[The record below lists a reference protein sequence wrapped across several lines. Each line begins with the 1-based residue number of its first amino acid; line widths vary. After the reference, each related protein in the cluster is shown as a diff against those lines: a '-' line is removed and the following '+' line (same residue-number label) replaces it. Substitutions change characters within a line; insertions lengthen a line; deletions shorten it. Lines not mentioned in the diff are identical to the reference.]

1 VVSGILGIVA
11 GVLAVAC
18 GWLAWWAIGM
28 RRELQGSAGRV
39 RASQERTAQAES
51 KLATAQERTAQL
63 EANVSALTTERAGL
77 LVERYELR
85 QAHERGNTAY
95 GRLEGDLA
103 RARADHAAAV
113 EALTQQRDRLSSAE
127 RATAEAAVRATEYQ
141 ALLGSVDG
149 SATATD
155 VPGATWAI
163 LLAILARRWAGVVGA
178 TPDDRGVRSGT
189 VAEQLEEALGR
200 EAERLREEVG
210 VDVEVRTG
218 AAVEPRD
225 PVTFL
230 LAATDVLG
238 VLAAVCERVTI
249 ELDGGVVLTGEGWWG
264 PTDELDL
271 ARRRAVASG
280 VAADDLAV
288 DDEDESVTVTLRPRA
303 TATA

>member
-1 VVSGILGIVA
+1 
-11 GVLAVAC
+11 
-18 GWLAWWAIGM
+18 M
-28 RRELQGSAGRV
+28 RRELRGSSGRV
-39 RASQERTAQAES
+39 RAAKERAVEAEAE
-51 KLATAQERTAQL
+51 LATAEERTAQL
-63 EANVSALTTERAGL
+63 EASVSALTTERAGL
-77 LVERYELR
+77 LVERFELR
-85 QAHERGNTAY
+85 QAHERGNTAF
-95 GRLEGDLA
+95 GRLETDLA

-127 RATAEAAVRATEYQ
+127 RATAEAAVRANEYQ

-149 SATATD
+149 SAAASD

-178 TPDDRGVRSGT
+178 PPDDRGVSSGT
-189 VAEQLEEALGR
+189 VSEQLEEALGR

-210 VDVEVRTG
+210 VDVEVNTSG
-218 AAVEPRD
+218 AVEPRD

-249 ELDGGVVLTGEGWWG
+249 DLDEAVVLKGEGWWG

-288 DDEDESVTVTLRPRA
+288 DDDDESVTLTLRPRA